1 MFDPEDDHRF
11 SYKPSDGFRSKKKS
25 KKNNTFQF
33 LKIENNKLLSY
44 HIPEQLKELRDIKN
58 KQNLFLNGLSKHLQG
73 MELNKISPDT
83 IKEIAAKMGVQNLQ
97 VTEQML
103 QEVRN
108 RVVKLQQT
116 PRQNKRK
123 GPSL

>member
-1 MFDPEDDHRF
+1 MFDSEDDHRF
-11 SYKPSDGFRSKKKS
+11 SYKPSDGFRSKKKA

-33 LKIENNKLLSY
+33 LKIENSKLLSY
-44 HIPEQLKELRDIKN
+44 RIPEKLKEMKDIKS
-58 KQNLFLNGLSKHLQG
+58 KQNIFLNALANHLQG
-73 MELNKISPDT
+73 MELNKISPEK
-83 IKEIAAKMGVQNLQ
+83 IKEMAAKMGVQNLQ

-116 PRQNKRK
+116 LRQNKRK